1 MPRPAFSPADESP
14 ILPAVKTGRRHVS
27 RLRLSIPARV
37 VSIYDTRRCILID
50 ISCGGAQVGLAEPLP
65 VGDGVCLQ
73 IADMEPFGEVLR
85 REIGPRGGINGISFD
100 PELSDADV
108 LAIRAYSETFQ
119 KEERLALLDE
129 VRSWVMGR

>member
-119 KEERLALLDE
+119 KEERLLIRGE
-129 VRSWVMGR
+129 KW